1 MKINIVYLLLIA
13 LLGITVSASIAQQ
26 NQNVPKMDAE
36 VEKLKNRVSE
46 LEGKLQTVENVEKME
61 LAAKLAEAKAKHAE
75 AYAKL
80 IETEFDKLKGEL
92 RESNNDWLRGWSGW
106 FLTIIGIFAAILLG
120 VSYVY
125 WYWLNS
131 KTDKLIAN
139 EVEKSL
145 TGFQDGLKQV
155 DILKSQLRILQKHYV
170 VSVIENYLHFS
181 ADQSY
186 YSEIL
191 NTFPEQAL
199 IDAFCDEKFPISVK
213 HVAAKVLANMQSTQ
227 FVSPAVEFLNSVDL
241 DLYLESDHETHDNLR
256 NIVNF
261 IGQKQTREAYEGLKK
276 FMNRLLTE
284 NPDYKQ
290 LFLTSTVFSL
300 AEISTK
306 LGIGELSSEI
316 KNVIRQLE
324 FSQRDPESLMRLAVF
339 FDKFNEPEG
348 IKELFYAPL
357 TLVIG
362 LTDVEEK
369 CLELLRKH
377 DPDFVEN
384 WLELRETPETESE
397 ESDESKPTT

>member
-1 MKINIVYLLLIA
+1 MKKNIACIILIA

-26 NQNVPKMDAE
+26 NQNTLKQE
-36 VEKLKNRVSE
+36 VEALQKRVSE
-46 LEGKLQTVENVEKME
+46 LENKLQVVENVEKME
-61 LAAKLAEAKAKHAE
+61 LAAKLAEAKTNHLDAE
-75 AYAKL
+75 
-80 IETEFDKLKGEL
+80 IDKYKRGLKDE
-92 RESNNDWLRGWSGW
+92 NDEWLRGWTTW
-106 FLTIIGIFAAILLG
+106 FWATIGIFIAILLG
-120 VSYVY
+120 VSYVF

-131 KTDKLIAN
+131 KTDKLIEN
-139 EVEKSL
+139 EVGKSL
-145 TGFQDGLKQV
+145 NGFKDGLKQV
-155 DILKSQLRILQKHYV
+155 DILKSQLKILQKHYV
-170 VSVIENYLHFS
+170 VSVIENYLHFT

-191 NTFPEQAL
+191 NTLPEQAL
-199 IDAFCDEKFPISVK
+199 IDVFSEKMFPLSVK
-213 HVAAKVLANMQSTQ
+213 HVAAEVLANMQSTQ
-227 FVSPAVEFLNSVDL
+227 FVSPAVEFLKSVDL
-241 DLYLESDHETHDNLR
+241 DLYLRADHETQDYLR
-256 NIVNF
+256 DIVKF
-261 IGQKQTREAYEGLKK
+261 IGQTQTRKAYEGLKK

-324 FSQRDPESLMRLAVF
+324 FSQRNPEGLMRLAEY

-348 IKELFYAPL
+348 IKKLFYAPL

-397 ESDESKPTT
+397 ESDESEPTE